1 MRAGMQGIRLSCT
14 VADLHSIRWI
24 IYYKSYWQT
33 PLHEPENGSGR
44 IEFIHK
50 RRTALHKHT
59 DNQQPSAKQ
68 HTPLIV
74 MINLLLALGYMAG
87 IYWLSSIPGEA
98 NPESTLL
105 SGIILWTPPAIQNL
119 VHIPLFGVLAWLRYL
134 PLSAWIKN
142 DRLLF
147 STTFL
152 LASGFGILDEWHQLH
167 VPGRYASLTDTA
179 LNTLGAAFAVWL
191 ISRPGCTNRQP
202 LV

>member
-87 IYWLSSIPGEA
+87 IYWLSSIPGEY
-98 NPESTLL
+98 
-105 SGIILWTPPAIQNL
+105 TPVRHCPVDPAGHSEPGTHSVIRYPCLAVVPVARRLDEKHPRAIQ
-119 VHIPLFGVLAWLRYL
+119 
-134 PLSAWIKN
+134 
-142 DRLLF
+142 
-147 STTFL
+147 
-152 LASGFGILDEWHQLH
+152 FGIPARNRLWHT
-167 VPGRYASLTDTA
+167 G
-179 LNTLGAAFAVWL
+179 
-191 ISRPGCTNRQP
+191 
-202 LV
+202 

>member
-105 SGIILWTPPAIQNL
+105 SGI
-119 VHIPLFGVLAWLRYL
+119 V
-134 PLSAWIKN
+134 
-142 DRLLF
+142 
-147 STTFL
+147 
-152 LASGFGILDEWHQLH
+152 
-167 VPGRYASLTDTA
+167 LTDLSTI
-179 LNTLGAAFAVWL
+179 LHGFQFAQTGQHHQSCANL
-191 ISRPGCTNRQP
+191 EQGHRCISGHKIQTQYSGKPCPESQ
-202 LV
+202 